1 MNLLVIDATQ
11 PRVQF
16 AVFSA
21 ARRVEEVLSG
31 HFDAE
36 AGDMLVIAD
45 AGGAVLNEC
54 AVPPGVGLEAC
65 LAQVMQWLGTRQI
78 RIDAVA
84 HRQGGSSARAVH
96 YLRTA
101 HAGVPQV
108 VCLVDVEGGDLAPLA
123 RGALVAMANPVPAVP
138 LAA

>member
-1 MNLLVIDATQ
+1 MPHMNLLVIDATQ

-45 AGGAVLNEC
+45 AGGAVLNE
-54 AVPPGVGLEAC
+54 
-65 LAQVMQWLGTRQI
+65 
-78 RIDAVA
+78 
-84 HRQGGSSARAVH
+84 
-96 YLRTA
+96 
-101 HAGVPQV
+101 
-108 VCLVDVEGGDLAPLA
+108 
-123 RGALVAMANPVPAVP
+123 
-138 LAA
+138 